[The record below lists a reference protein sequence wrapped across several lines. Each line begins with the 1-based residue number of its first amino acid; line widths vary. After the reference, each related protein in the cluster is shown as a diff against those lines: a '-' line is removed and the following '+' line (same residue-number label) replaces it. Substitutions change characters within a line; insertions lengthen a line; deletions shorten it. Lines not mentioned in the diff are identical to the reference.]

1 MTRAARAALLLLP
14 LSTLGIA
21 VSLSATAR
29 NAVGTELARCAEV
42 TADQARLACYDALA
56 GRPASAAAQLPV
68 ATAAAGAAQVAPV
81 AQAPVDPIAS
91 MGLPVVVPK
100 QQQQMVMQARVA
112 QTDKNQFETSRV
124 TLDNGQV
131 WVSTNGGMLLE
142 PGEAVTIKRAALG
155 AFMLTTASKHS
166 YLIKRVR

>member
-1 MTRAARAALLLLP
+1 M
-14 LSTLGIA
+14 
-21 VSLSATAR
+21 
-29 NAVGTELARCAEV
+29 
-42 TADQARLACYDALA
+42 
-56 GRPASAAAQLPV
+56 
-68 ATAAAGAAQVAPV
+68 
-81 AQAPVDPIAS
+81 DPIAS